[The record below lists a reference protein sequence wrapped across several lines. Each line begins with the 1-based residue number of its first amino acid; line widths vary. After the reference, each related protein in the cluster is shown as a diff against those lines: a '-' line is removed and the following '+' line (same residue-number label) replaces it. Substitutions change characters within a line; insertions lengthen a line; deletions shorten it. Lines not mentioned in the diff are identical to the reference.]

1 MNSRQLTNKNLYHEL
16 YYKPIKFTDYKFI
29 FNGADQ
35 LNWNLIDSK
44 ILKQLSGLEFSF
56 LDWHHENKEKI
67 LLELEQ
73 VDAYFSKA
81 IDLET
86 KIRAIIFEIDLILVY
101 QVKSFFVHSKD
112 YQINPDFIHH
122 SIASSLILDINQKI
136 SFLKNY
142 HPQKELINQG
152 YFNVN
157 EMIHELD
164 QLDQNLN
171 QPVKETKRK
180 YKLLLSIVLT
190 FLAGC
195 IIVIVT
201 ACIMFIK

>member
-1 MNSRQLTNKNLYHEL
+1 MNSRQLANKNLYHEL

-35 LNWNLIDSK
+35 LNWNLVDPK

-56 LDWHHENKEKI
+56 LDWQHENKEKS

-142 HPQKELINQG
+142 QPQKELINQG